1 MNVVETI
8 FYSNGQAAEL
18 IRTDPKTGLLTS
30 TQDSKL
36 LAVDVIRKM
45 VVTEV
50 RERRKQMNK

>member
-1 MNVVETI
+1 MVETI

-30 TQDSKL
+30 TQDIKL